1 MTSPDDLHNLEQQLR
16 RALRAHGDSVEPSPD
31 AYARIVRAVEAAPGR
46 SRPIRGLLS
55 PLRGADRLIAMSA
68 DSLRPLA
75 FLAAV
80 LAVAGL
86 GGYSL
91 FSLASS
97 PADTATAAP
106 ATADVSDLVPQSDGS
121 DADESSIEADRSD
134 NAGAT
139 TSDSR
144 MADSTDASPRS
155 SVPSDSAATGTAS
168 AAASDPVERYDGLT
182 YAPVRISALEAAQA
196 FLDLLGI
203 DDVQL
208 EERNDQVIVRPN
220 GTAAPADAGSILT
233 TLEIGSIGDGFM
245 VVEARSDRL
254 GLSIADISTID
265 RTADDIV
272 DDAVVTAPIEL
283 SGTTSDPATEVTI
296 ALRSVIDGSALA
308 RTSTSADPAAG
319 NGTGYRSTLA
329 VTGAERVWAVATAT
343 SPVDGVRSLAA
354 RSVFYSGRPDPASYT
369 VVGLP
374 PDDPDGGL
382 ILRSAPDGQPIGIIE
397 LGSTGVRR
405 RPVPPRIVDDVVW
418 WAVADAAGREGWAA
432 SRYLAVDEAPGET
445 TMVELARKV
454 IAAVIEGEP
463 SAVDDIG
470 LSKPVFVGSIVD
482 PHPMFGL
489 ADVEA
494 LLTTR
499 RRLATGGA
507 GGPGAVAEFYGF
519 DRWADVEVFV
529 PKGYREEGAAERAR
543 AYFGDLPSVVIRSL
557 NPETGGW
564 ERVHLFVSRNGD
576 RPTLVGMVLEH
587 EPLPNV
593 AAAHGEPGTPPPVDS
608 DG

>member
-1 MTSPDDLHNLEQQLR
+1 MTSPDDFHNLEQQVTRVLR
-16 RALRAHGDSVEPSPD
+16 THGESVEPSPD
-31 AYARIVRAVEAAPGR
+31 AYARLVRAVEGAPTG
-46 SRPIRGLLS
+46 SRRIRRLLS
-55 PLRGADRLIAMSA
+55 PLRGAEGLIAVSG

-91 FSLASS
+91 YSLASS

-106 ATADVSDLVPQSDGS
+106 ATAEVSDLVPRGDGS
-121 DADESSIEADRSD
+121 ATDDESSIEADRLD
-134 NAGAT
+134 DAEAT
-139 TSDSR
+139 ASESR

-155 SVPSDSAATGTAS
+155 SVPSDSASTGTAS
-168 AAASDPVERYDGLT
+168 AAASNPVERYAGLT
-182 YAPVRISALEAAQA
+182 YAPVRISGLEAGQA

-203 DDVQL
+203 DEVQL
-208 EERNDQVIVRPN
+208 EERNDRVIVRSN
-220 GTAAPADAGSILT
+220 GTSATADGGPIIT
-233 TLEIGSIGDGFM
+233 TLTIESVGDGFM

-254 GLSIADISTID
+254 GLSIAGISTTD
-265 RTADDIV
+265 PTVDDIV

-283 SGTTSDPATEVTI
+283 SGATSDPATEVTI

-308 RTSTSADPAAG
+308 STSTSADPAAR
-319 NGTGYRSTLA
+319 NGTEYRSTLA
-329 VTGAERVWAVATAT
+329 VTGAERIWAVATAT
-343 SPVDGVRSLAA
+343 SPVDGLRSLAA
-354 RSVFYSGRPDPASYT
+354 RPVLYTGPPDPASYT

-382 ILRSAPDGQPIGIIE
+382 VLRSTPDGRPIGVIE

-405 RPVPPRIVDDVVW
+405 RPVPPRVVDDVVW

-432 SRYLAVDEAPGET
+432 SRYLAVDETPAET
-445 TMVELARKV
+445 TMVELARRV
-454 IAAVIEGEP
+454 IAAVEGEP
-463 SAVDDIG
+463 SAVEGIG
-470 LSKPVFVGSIVD
+470 LSRPVFAGSIVD
-482 PHPMFGL
+482 PRRISGL

-499 RRLATGGA
+499 RRLGTGGV
-507 GGPGAVAEFYGF
+507 GGPGAIAEFYGF
-519 DRWADVEVFV
+519 DRWADAEVFV
-529 PKGYREEGAAERAR
+529 PKGYREEGASGRAR
-543 AYFGDLPSVVIRSL
+543 AFFGDLPSVVIRSL

-564 ERVHLFVSRNGD
+564 ERVHLFVSRDGD

-587 EPLPNV
+587 EPMPDPP
-593 AAAHGEPGTPPPVDS
+593 AESDEPSTPPRADS